1 MKKWLTGLFLFCLVL
16 YNGGAALA
24 EEILETA
31 VGGTSAR
38 AAYIMDLRTGRTLF
52 SWNEQER
59 LPEASTTKVMT
70 ALLALEYGRLDE
82 MVTTSR
88 NAYGVPG
95 TSIYLSLGEQLT
107 LEHMLYGLM
116 LASGNDAA
124 VAIAEHVG
132 GSLEGFL
139 DQMNARALAMGL
151 TNTHFTTPHGLPAS
165 DHYTS
170 AYDLTQ
176 IAAQAMRFPFFRE
189 LVSTQRAGIPWPGR
203 EYDRV
208 LRNKNSLLSTY
219 AGATGIKTGFTR
231 AAGRCL
237 VFGAKRGDLELI
249 GVVLNC
255 ANWFDEAARLM
266 DRCFEN
272 YTVLEMLS
280 DGDRVR
286 SVPLTGGSSPTL
298 SVKVQGNLSAPFA
311 LNETPRV
318 TLILPASVKAPV
330 ERDTQLGWVQLY
342 VGDTLVDQRPLV
354 AAEDEASRSL
364 KGAFQR
370 ILERWLLLSP
380 TA

>member
-1 MKKWLTGLFLFCLVL
+1 MKKWLTGLFLFCLFL
-16 YNGGAALA
+16 YNGGAAPA
-24 EEILETA
+24 EDLQEA
-31 VGGTSAR
+31 ARAGTSAR

-52 SWNEQER
+52 AWNEQER

-95 TSIYLSLGEQLT
+95 TSIYLSLDEQLS

-132 GSLEGFL
+132 GTLEGFL
-139 DQMNARALAMGL
+139 DQMNARAQAMGL
-151 TNTHFTTPHGLPAS
+151 ANTHFTTPHGLPAS
-165 DHYTS
+165 DHYTT
-170 AYDLTQ
+170 AYDLTH

-189 LVSTQRAGIPWPGR
+189 LVSTQRASIPWPGR

-208 LRNKNSLLSTY
+208 LRNKNRLLSEY
-219 AGATGIKTGFTR
+219 GGATGIKTGFTR

-255 ANWFDEAARLM
+255 SDWFDEAARLM

-286 SVPLTGGSSPTL
+286 SVPLEGGASPTL
-298 SVKVQGNLSAPFA
+298 SVKVQGALSAPFG

-318 TLILPASVKAPV
+318 TIVLPASVKAPV
-330 ERDTQLGWVQLY
+330 EANTHLGWVQLY
-342 VGDTLVDQRPLV
+342 AGDDLVDQRPLL
-354 AAEDEASRSL
+354 AAEDAPARSL
-364 KGAFQR
+364 QGAFQR
-370 ILERWLLLSP
+370 ILERWLLLP
-380 TA
+380 PVT

>member
-1 MKKWLTGLFLFCLVL
+1 MKKWLTGLFLFCLFL
-16 YNGGAALA
+16 YNGSVAPA
-24 EEILETA
+24 EEALETA
-31 VGGTSAR
+31 GNGTSAR
-38 AAYIMDLRTGRTLF
+38 AAYVMDLRTGRPLF
-52 SWNEQER
+52 AWNEEER

-95 TSIYLSLGEQLT
+95 TSIYLSLDEQLT
-107 LEHMLYGLM
+107 LEQMLYGLM

-132 GSLEGFL
+132 GTLEDFL
-139 DQMNARALAMGL
+139 DRMNDRAQEMDL

-165 DHYTS
+165 DHYTT
-170 AYDLTQ
+170 AFDLAH

-189 LVSTQRAGIPWPGR
+189 LVSTQRASIPWPSR

-208 LRNKNSLLSTY
+208 LKNKNSLLSTY

-237 VFGAKRGDLELI
+237 VFGAKRGELELV

-255 ANWFDEAARLM
+255 SNWFDEAARLM
-266 DRCFEN
+266 DMCFEN

-280 DGDRVR
+280 DGDSVR
-286 SVPLTGGSSPTL
+286 SVPLEGGASPTL
-298 SVKVQGNLSAPFA
+298 SVKVEGDLSAPFA

-318 TLILPASVKAPV
+318 TIVLPTSVKAPV
-330 ERDTQLGWVQLY
+330 DMDTHLGWVQLY
-342 VGDTLVDQRPLV
+342 AGNTLVDQRRLL
-354 AAEDEASRSL
+354 AAEDAPGRSL
-364 KGAFQR
+364 ESAFQR
-370 ILERWLLLSP
+370 IVERWLLLP
-380 TA
+380 PVA